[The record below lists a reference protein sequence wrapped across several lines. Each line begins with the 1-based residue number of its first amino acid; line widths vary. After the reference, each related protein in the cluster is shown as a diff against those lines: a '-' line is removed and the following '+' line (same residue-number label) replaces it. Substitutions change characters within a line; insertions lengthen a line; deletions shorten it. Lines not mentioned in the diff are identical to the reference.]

1 MSQMNQMNQMNY
13 AHPGLMAAEAGTSE
27 RMAFI
32 RRTYIH
38 LFGAIFIF
46 TAIEALIFASGA
58 AASIAQALMG
68 SWLIVIIAFIGVSF
82 LANWWA
88 TRDTSPELQYAGL
101 GIFIV
106 VEAIIFLP
114 LLYLAVARGGGIDV
128 IVSAGSVTAILCG
141 FVTIFVFVT
150 KKDFSFMG
158 WALRLCMFGAII
170 LAVLGI
176 IFGWALG
183 AWFSG
188 LMIVLGLGYLLY
200 ETSNVLHRYRTNQHV
215 AASLALFASVMLVFY
230 YVLRLFMS
238 RD

>member
-1 MSQMNQMNQMNY
+1 MSQMTY

-32 RRTYIH
+32 RRTYLH

-46 TAIEALIFASGA
+46 TAIEAMIFASGA
-58 AASIAQALMG
+58 AASIAQAMMG
-68 SWLIVIIAFIGVSF
+68 SWILVLVAFIGVSF

-88 TRDTSPELQYAGL
+88 TRDTSPALQYAGL
-101 GIFIV
+101 GLFIG
-106 VEAIIFLP
+106 VEALIFLP
-114 LLYLAVARGGGIDV
+114 LLYLAVAQGGGIDV

-158 WALRLCMFGAII
+158 WAIRLCMIGALI
-170 LAVLGI
+170 LVVLATL
-176 IFGWALG
+176 FGWPLG

-188 LMIVLGLGYLLY
+188 LMVVLGLGYLLY
-200 ETSNVLHRYRTNQHV
+200 ETSNVLHRYRTDQHV

>member
-1 MSQMNQMNQMNY
+1 MSQMTY
-13 AHPGLMAAEAGTSE
+13 AHPGLMAANAGTTE

-32 RRTYIH
+32 RRTYLH

-46 TAIEALIFASGA
+46 TAIEAMIFASGA
-58 AASIAQALMG
+58 AATIAQAMMG
-68 SWLIVIIAFIGVSF
+68 SWILVLVAFIGVSF

-88 TRDTSPELQYAGL
+88 TRDTSPALQYAGL
-101 GIFIV
+101 GLFIG
-106 VEAIIFLP
+106 VEALIFLP
-114 LLYLAVARGGGIDV
+114 LLYLAVAQGGGTDV

-141 FVTIFVFVT
+141 LVTIFVFVT

-158 WALRLCMFGAII
+158 WALRLCMIGALILI
-170 LAVLGI
+170 VLAVL
-176 IFGWALG
+176 FGWPLG

-188 LMIVLGLGYLLY
+188 LMVVLGLGYLLY
-200 ETSNVLHRYRTNQHV
+200 ETSNVLHRYRTDQHV

>member
-1 MSQMNQMNQMNY
+1 MSQMTY

-32 RRTYIH
+32 RRTYLH

-46 TAIEALIFASGA
+46 TAIEAMIFASGA
-58 AASIAQALMG
+58 AASIAQAMMG
-68 SWLIVIIAFIGVSF
+68 SWILVLVAFIGVSF

-88 TRDTSPELQYAGL
+88 TRETSLALQYAGL
-101 GIFIV
+101 GLFIG
-106 VEAIIFLP
+106 VEALIFLP
-114 LLYLAVARGGGIDV
+114 LLYLAVAQGGGIDV

-158 WALRLCMFGAII
+158 WAIRLCMIGALI
-170 LAVLGI
+170 LVVLATL
-176 IFGWALG
+176 FGWPLG

-188 LMIVLGLGYLLY
+188 LMVVLGLGYLLY
-200 ETSNVLHRYRTNQHV
+200 ETSNVLHRYRTDQHV

>member
-1 MSQMNQMNQMNY
+1 MSQMTY

-32 RRTYIH
+32 RRTYLH

-46 TAIEALIFASGA
+46 TAIEAMIFASGA
-58 AASIAQALMG
+58 AASIAQAMMG
-68 SWLIVIIAFIGVSF
+68 SWILVLVAFIGVSF

-88 TRDTSPELQYAGL
+88 TRETSLALQYAGL
-101 GIFIV
+101 GLFIG
-106 VEAIIFLP
+106 VEALIFLP
-114 LLYLAVARGGGIDV
+114 LLYLAVAQGGGIDV

-158 WALRLCMFGAII
+158 WAITLCMIGALI
-170 LAVLGI
+170 LVLLATL
-176 IFGWALG
+176 FGWPLG

-188 LMIVLGLGYLLY
+188 LMVVLGLGYLLY
-200 ETSNVLHRYRTNQHV
+200 ETSNVLHRYRTDQHV